1 MEPFDES
8 LANRVSVLSDEV
20 DELTEK
26 VVDCRKSVPAAYS
39 EAVQKRSSALNK
51 LMNGR
56 EEQRRKRLRARKQ
69 RLFFPALAKGE
80 PLADDA
86 DARNRAKDTAQM
98 VQTQLVHLSTSL
110 PERRHAVEEQEKLV
124 SRLRRMPR

>member
-1 MEPFDES
+1 MEPYDES

-20 DELTEK
+20 DELTER
-26 VVDCRKSVPAAYS
+26 VVDCRKNIPAAYS

-51 LMNGR
+51 LINGR

-80 PLADDA
+80 PLAGKLFILTNSRRRREKPRERHCA
-86 DARNRAKDTAQM
+86 NCANA
-98 VQTQLVHLSTSL
+98 TQAALYCT
-110 PERRHAVEEQEKLV
+110 
-124 SRLRRMPR
+124 

>member
-1 MEPFDES
+1 MEPYDES
-8 LANRVSVLSDEV
+8 LANQVSILSDEV

-51 LMNGR
+51 LINGR

-69 RLFFPALAKGE
+69 RLYFPALAKGE
-80 PLADDA
+80 PLAVDA
-86 DARNRAKDTAQM
+86 DARNRAKDTAQT
-98 VQTQLVHLSTSL
+98 VQKQLVHLSTSL
-110 PERRHAVEEQEKLV
+110 PERRHAVEDQEKLV
-124 SRLRRMPR
+124 TRLRRMPR